1 MPAMRTPSREQILH
15 ALYEAAELEHTL
27 MCTYLYAAFSLKT
40 GGEGLPAAHVDAV
53 ARWRGTIVQ
62 VAKEEMAHLVAVWNL
77 TSAIGGTPHF
87 GRDNFPLTPG
97 NLPAPVV
104 VRLAP
109 FSAAVLQHFTHLER
123 PADSNEPEGTGF
135 EPGGTFKR
143 GSHRDRITPM
153 SSDYETIGAFYARLE
168 EDLRAFAEHHGD
180 AEAFCGDPALQLTGD
195 EAELVDVRPV
205 VCVKTALAALATIVE
220 QGEGSPGHVEG
231 SHYNR
236 FAAIRDELAAVRASD
251 PQFEPA
257 YPAAH
262 NPVLRPPP
270 LREGRVWIEDEEAA
284 RTVDVAN
291 AIYGLMIRLLA
302 LSYAVPRPSSHKRD
316 AIDLALGLMH
326 AMTPLAERA
335 ARLPAGPSHPGCNAG
350 VSFIA
355 LRDAAPFPPGPSVA
369 RYVVER
375 LDELAEHALALSRD
389 ERTART
395 HRILADLGARAKRG
409 LSEAKPVTPVAPA
422 RVVKL
427 PLAPPPVPTTRDGI
441 DSIEGEHLTLIYE
454 GKKCIHSRFCVTG
467 APQVFLANVVGPWI
481 HPDAIEV
488 AKLVEIAHA
497 CPSGAIRYRRK
508 DGAPD
513 ETAPPVNLISIRENG
528 PYSVRADLVLDGDSA
543 SAGFRATLCRCGAS
557 KAKPFCDGSHHEI
570 EFTATGEPATTTDT
584 DMLAVRD
591 GELAIDPL
599 TDGPLRVRGNL
610 EITSGTGRVV
620 ARVQQA
626 KLCRCGGSS
635 TKPFCDG
642 THQRIGFRSDR

>member
-1 MPAMRTPSREQILH
+1 MRTPSREQLLH
-15 ALYEAAELEHTL
+15 SLCEAAELEHTL

-40 GGEGLPAAHVDAV
+40 KADGLSGAHLDAV
-53 ARWRGTIVQ
+53 TRWRSEIVD

-97 NLPAPVV
+97 NLPASVV

-109 FSAAVLQHFTHLER
+109 FSAPVLQHFAHLER
-123 PADSNEPEGTGF
+123 PADSNEPEGAGF
-135 EPGGTFKR
+135 EPSADFHRGGR
-143 GSHRDRITPM
+143 GDRITPM
-153 SSDYETIGAFYARLE
+153 SADYETIGAFYARLE
-168 EDLRAFAEHHGD
+168 EGLRAFAEHHGD
-180 AEAFCGDPALQLTGD
+180 AAAFCGDPALQLTAD

-236 FAAIRDELAAVRASD
+236 FAAVRDELAALRAAD
-251 PQFEPA
+251 PHFEPA
-257 YPAAH
+257 FPAAH
-262 NPVLRPPP
+262 NPVLRRPP
-270 LREGRVWIEDEEAA
+270 LGEGRIWIEDEEAA

-291 AIYGLMIRLLA
+291 SIYGLMLRLLA
-302 LSYAVPRPSSHKRD
+302 YSYVVPRPSPHKRD

-335 ARLPAGPSHPGCNAG
+335 ARLPAGPSHPGCHAG
-350 VSFIA
+350 VSFTA
-355 LRDAAPFPPGPSVA
+355 LRDAAPFVPGPSMA
-369 RYVVER
+369 RYVGER
-375 LDELAEHALALSRD
+375 LDQLAAYASGLSAD
-389 ERTART
+389 ERTARAQ
-395 HRILADLGARAKRG
+395 RMLYDLEARAKRG
-409 LSEAKPVTPVAPA
+409 FGEPTVTPPVAPP

-427 PLAPPPVPTTRDGI
+427 PLAPPVPTTHDGV
-441 DSIEGEHLTLIYE
+441 DDIEGEHLTLVYE

-481 HPDAIEV
+481 HPDAIEA
-488 AKLVEIAHA
+488 AKLIEIAHE

-508 DGAPD
+508 DGGPE
-513 ETAPPVNLISIRENG
+513 ETAPPVNLVSIRENG
-528 PYSVRADLVLDGDSA
+528 PYAVRAEIKLDGDSDDKR
-543 SAGFRATLCRCGAS
+543 FRATLCRCGAS

-570 EFTATGEPATTTDT
+570 EFTATGEPATTKDT

-599 TDGPLRVRGNL
+599 TDGPLHVRGNL

-620 ARVQQA
+620 SRIQQA
-626 KLCRCGGSS
+626 KLCRCGGSN